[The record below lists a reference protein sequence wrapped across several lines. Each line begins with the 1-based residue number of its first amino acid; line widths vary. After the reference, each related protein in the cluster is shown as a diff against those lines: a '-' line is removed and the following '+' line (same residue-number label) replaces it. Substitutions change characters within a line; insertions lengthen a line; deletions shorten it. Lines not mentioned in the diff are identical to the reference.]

1 MGGYISTKR
10 VMKMLKLVTMAVV
23 AGGVVLA
30 LGCGPR
36 GAATSASPAC
46 RKLYLQT
53 VWRPESPA
61 RTQDRR
67 RAAAEL
73 ATTKGSG
80 PWIAWLLTS
89 SDPFMRRERLKVF
102 FDDGI
107 PEDYIMFNF
116 DRAVI
121 AALLEDLP
129 DDTPMPVLLAVTEQ
143 LDEERRGEYAHTTR
157 KFFFFVY
164 LGNAGTR
171 PIREIARETLVRI
184 TGQDHGFDQ
193 DGWRKAILAPAPAS
207 DSARLFRQV
216 LPEAAA
222 TRDRRGAA
230 EALAKTEG
238 SAPWTVWLLSSSDPF
253 MRAERYNEEVAM
265 FDRAV
270 IASLLDSLP
279 SDAPLAVR
287 LAVTEQLAETGV
299 GRYPIDDES
308 SDVTATGRTLPM
320 REIARDTLKRITGQ
334 DHGFDAVKWRKAI
347 LHMPRRPDDGPPWLR
362 EQ

>member
-1 MGGYISTKR
+1 
-10 VMKMLKLVTMAVV
+10 MKKLKPVIMAVV

-30 LGCGPR
+30 LGCGAR
-36 GAATSASPAC
+36 SAATSACPAC
-46 RKLYLQT
+46 RELYLGT
-53 VWRPESPA
+53 LSRPESP
-61 RTQDRR
+61 RKTVDRR

-73 ATTKGSG
+73 ATTKGAA

-89 SDPFMRRERLKVF
+89 SDPFMRGDVWPE
-102 FDDGI
+102 GI
-107 PEDYIMFNF
+107 PEPIAYH
-116 DRAVI
+116 DRAVT
-121 AALLEDLP
+121 AALLENLP

-143 LDEERRGEYAHTTR
+143 LHETGRGRYADTTR
-157 KFFFFVY
+157 SFFVFGVHSDY
-164 LGNAGTR
+164 STK
-171 PIREIARETLVRI
+171 PIREMARETLVRV

-207 DSARLFRQV
+207 DSERLFRQTM
-216 LPEAAA
+216 LEEGA

-238 SAPWTVWLLSSSDPF
+238 SAPWIVWLLSSSDPF

-270 IASLLDSLP
+270 IAALLQGLP
-279 SDAPLAVR
+279 SDAPVAVR
-287 LAVTEQLAETGV
+287 LAVTEQLDETGV
-299 GRYPIDDES
+299 GRYPIADES
-308 SDVTATGRTLPM
+308 SDVTASGRTPPM

-334 DHGFDAVKWRKAI
+334 DHGFDAIKWRKAI